1 MVIELVRLLVFPG
14 LLAFAA
20 ASDLLT
26 LTISNRISLALAAAF
41 LVLAI
46 ACGLSAQAIVWH
58 LAAGTLVLAAGFVL
72 FARGLAGG
80 GDAKLAAAIALWFG
94 FDRLVDYALLSG
106 LLGGALT
113 LAILMFRLLPLPR
126 WLARQEWVAQIHQLD
141 AGVPYGI
148 ALATAALAIY
158 PSTNWMPA

>member
-41 LVLAI
+41 LVLAL
-46 ACGLSAQAIVWH
+46 ACGLSAQAILWH
-58 LAAGTLVLAAGFVL
+58 LAAGTLVLAAGFAL

-126 WLARQEWVAQIHQLD
+126 WLARQDWVAQIHQLD

-148 ALATAALAIY
+148 ALAAAALAIY

>member
-41 LVLAI
+41 LVLAL